1 MLEKFRFTIGMVYAR
16 FHFRRKKDHAVNFT
30 DILTRA
36 HRVLVIF
43 PEKEFD
49 ADSAS
54 TVLRYLL
61 RRFSARGILVLIR
74 NDFLHV
80 LSSAPPVKTLVYTK
94 EDVSRWFIPKTDVIT
109 RLASNTFDAA
119 VDLNVSLSLAGAF
132 LCKASNAHKFY
143 ETGRRFLLQFSS
155 PIEGI
160 LEYGIDTK
168 KFSKM
173 PGHVLTSSTEY
184 RNAL

>member
-80 LSSAPPVKTLVYTK
+80 LSSAPPVKTFVYTK

-132 LCKASNAHKFY
+132 LCKASNAPLRISFTKPEGDFFY
-143 ETGRRFLLQFSS
+143 NFQVQLKESSNMVSTLRNFLKCLDMF
-155 PIEGI
+155 
-160 LEYGIDTK
+160 
-168 KFSKM
+168 
-173 PGHVLTSSTEY
+173 
-184 RNAL
+184 

>member
-132 LCKASNAHKFY
+132 LCKASNAPLRISFTKPEGDFFY
-143 ETGRRFLLQFSS
+143 NFQVQLKESSNMVSTLRNFLKCLDMF
-155 PIEGI
+155 
-160 LEYGIDTK
+160 
-168 KFSKM
+168 
-173 PGHVLTSSTEY
+173 
-184 RNAL
+184 

>member
-94 EDVSRWFIPKTDVIT
+94 EDVSRWFIPKTDVMT

-132 LCKASNAHKFY
+132 LCKASNAPLRISFTKPEGDFFY
-143 ETGRRFLLQFSS
+143 NFQVQLKESSNMVSTLRNFLKCLDMF
-155 PIEGI
+155 
-160 LEYGIDTK
+160 
-168 KFSKM
+168 
-173 PGHVLTSSTEY
+173 
-184 RNAL
+184 

>member
-1 MLEKFRFTIGMVYAR
+1 MLEKFRFTIGMAYAR

-132 LCKASNAHKFY
+132 LCKASNAPLRISFTKPEGDFFY
-143 ETGRRFLLQFSS
+143 NFQVQLKESSNMVSTLRNFLKCLDMF
-155 PIEGI
+155 
-160 LEYGIDTK
+160 
-168 KFSKM
+168 
-173 PGHVLTSSTEY
+173 
-184 RNAL
+184 